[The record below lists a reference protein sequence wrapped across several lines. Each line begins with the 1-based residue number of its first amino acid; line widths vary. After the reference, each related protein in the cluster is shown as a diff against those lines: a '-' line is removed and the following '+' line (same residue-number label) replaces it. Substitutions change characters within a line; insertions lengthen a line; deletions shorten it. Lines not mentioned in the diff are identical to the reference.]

1 MSANHQPIVYLD
13 NNATTQVDPAVF
25 EAMLPWL
32 RDEYGNPSSVYSLG
46 KRAAAALDIARQQV
60 AELIN
65 CSPGE
70 LIFTSCGS
78 ESINSAILSAA

>member
-1 MSANHQPIVYLD
+1 MSVNHQPIIYLD

-32 RDEYGNPSSVYSLG
+32 RDEYGNPSSVYSMG
-46 KRAAAALDIARQQV
+46 RRAAGALDTAREQV
-60 AELIN
+60 ASLIN
-65 CSPGE
+65 CTPDE